1 VTEVAATPLSLGYRM
16 PAEWEQHEAT
26 WISWPD
32 RNGQSF
38 PESYDRVVPA
48 LIGMA
53 AALAESEILRINIS
67 SPEQER
73 EVRTLLAPVV
83 PMERVEI
90 FDIPTNEPWCRD
102 HGPIFVKRSVPPT
115 LAVNDFGYN
124 AWGGKY
130 PPFAADDIVPTTIAK
145 RFGLP
150 LFEPGFILEGGSV
163 DPNGSG
169 ALLTTASCLL
179 NPNRNPSFS
188 REEIEQGL
196 RDYLGVDQI
205 LWLGDGIEGD
215 DTDGHVDDITRFV
228 ARSTVVTVV
237 EPDCSDPNHKP
248 LEANLQRLSSMTLA
262 DDTPLSVVELPMP
275 PRIERE
281 GLRLPASHANFYI
294 ANTTVLLPAF
304 GGVSDQIAASL
315 LADLFPTRKILPI
328 DCRELIWGLG
338 AFHCLTQ
345 QQPVC

>member
-1 VTEVAATPLSLGYRM
+1 M
-16 PAEWEQHEAT
+16 PAEWESHEAT

-38 PESYDRVVPA
+38 PESYERVVPT
-48 LIGMA
+48 LVQMA
-53 AALAESEILRINIS
+53 TAIAESEILRINIS

-73 EVRTLLAPVV
+73 EVRGLLSGVA
-83 PMERVEI
+83 PMERVE
-90 FDIPTNEPWCRD
+90 FFPIPTNEPWCRD
-102 HGPIFVKRSVPPT
+102 HGPIFVKRGTAPT
-115 LAVNDFGYN
+115 LAINDFCYN

-130 PPFAADDIVPTTIAK
+130 PPFEADDIVPTTISR

-163 DPNGSG
+163 DPNGAG
-169 ALLTTASCLL
+169 ALLTTESCLL
-179 NPNRNPSFS
+179 NPNRNPSLS
-188 REEIEQGL
+188 KDQIEQGL
-196 RDYLGVDQI
+196 RDYLGVQQI

-228 ARSTVVTVV
+228 SRETVVTVV
-237 EPDCSDPNHKP
+237 EPDESDPNHAP
-248 LEANLQRLSSMTLA
+248 LKANLERLRGMALA
-262 DDTPLSVVELPMP
+262 DGTPLRVVELLMP
-275 PRIERE
+275 SRIDRE

-294 ANTTVLLPAF
+294 ANTSILLPAF
-304 GGVSDQIAASL
+304 GGTSDAVAASIL
-315 LADLFPTRKILPI
+315 GDLFPTRKIVAL

-345 QQPVC
+345 QQPVA